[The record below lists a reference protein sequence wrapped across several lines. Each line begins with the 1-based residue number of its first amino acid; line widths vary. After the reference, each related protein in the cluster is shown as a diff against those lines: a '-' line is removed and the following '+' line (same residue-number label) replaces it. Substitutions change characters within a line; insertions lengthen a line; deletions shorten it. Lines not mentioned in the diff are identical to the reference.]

1 MFKLLDKIKFFYKL
15 KLSYQQDSKNIE
27 KLTRW
32 SLVFIIILDIFVYT
46 AIEMGIRFQTATL
59 NNPET
64 KITYQCRNIV
74 KNPTLIQ
81 DYSWYEY
88 RQTGKKN
95 YPNNN
100 LIYADGTTAGSQQV
114 IRDIRHKELDTRCLE
129 LQNRIE
135 GIAHSKELSTV
146 KSSIETLQKSFEKY
160 KTDLRYIQ
168 NNYNTV
174 LFEKI
179 AQQQESKSILEMDL
193 ESKNVK
199 EKYDDLQQKIAS
211 TQKNIEDLKV
221 KFSSHALVSGLFE
234 FATQQKEAILK
245 DYETA
250 MSQYFLKKT
259 GIVVL
264 FLLPIVGL
272 FYWQMNV
279 QNIKRNYTKYI
290 IFKNI
295 FVIGMVFLLI
305 NTIRIIYNYIPHVFI
320 QNVLMF
326 FYSIQIPFIAYYLLL
341 ALGIVLFSFVIL
353 KLQSATKNKKRTTIT
368 FIDSYKLNKC
378 DACGVK
384 VDYTQMNFCPNCR
397 NRLKIKCEKCGHF
410 TIAKLDFCSFCSEKI
425 RDEKRALDE

>member
-32 SLVFIIILDIFVYT
+32 SLLFIIILDIFVYS
-46 AIEMGIRFQTATL
+46 AIEMGIRFQTATV

-64 KITYQCRNIV
+64 KITYQCRTIV
-74 KNPTLIQ
+74 NNLTSIQ

-88 RQTGKKN
+88 RSAGKKPYSN
-95 YPNNN
+95 YDA
-100 LIYADGTTAGSQQV
+100 IYANGTTSGSQQV
-114 IRDIRHKELDTRCLE
+114 LQDIRHKELDARCLE

-135 GIAHSKELSTV
+135 IIANSKELSTI
-146 KSSIETLQKSFEKY
+146 KSSIETLQKNLAKY
-160 KTDLRYIQ
+160 TTDLRYIQ

-179 AQQQESKSILEMDL
+179 AQQQQSKSILEMDL

-199 EKYDDLQQKIAS
+199 AKYDELQGKIAS
-211 TQKNIEDLKV
+211 TQKNIEDLKLQ
-221 KFSSHALVSGLFE
+221 FSSNALVAGLFE
-234 FATQQKEAILK
+234 LATQQKEAILK
-245 DYETA
+245 DYAKAT
-250 MSQYFLKKT
+250 SRYFLKKT

-264 FLLPIVGL
+264 FLVPIIAL

-279 QNIKRNYTKYI
+279 QNIRRNYTKYI

-295 FVIGMVFLLI
+295 FVIAMVFFLI
-305 NTIRIIYNYIPHVFI
+305 NTIRIIYNFIPHVFL
-320 QNVLMF
+320 QKVLMF
-326 FYSIQIPFIAYYLLL
+326 FYSIDIPFIAYYLLL
-341 ALGIVLFSFVIL
+341 ALGIVLFSLIIL

-384 VDYTQMNFCPNCR
+384 VDYVHMNFCPNCR
-397 NRLKIKCEKCGHF
+397 NVLKIKCEKCGHY
-410 TIAKLDFCSFCSEKI
+410 TIAKLDFCSFCSEKVSI
-425 RDEKRALDE
+425 QKEI